1 MDAGACP
8 RGGRAESRVS
18 GSGHERDASIDIA
31 LLCCIQKFQAKGDFV
46 VGVSE
51 GVALS
56 TDGTMALEQKAEDM
70 YGQPVWLDQ
79 IIQVG
84 WSGESRNQS
93 RLQRLL
99 NLGVAAQA
107 YRSLRRAQ

>member
-31 LLCCIQKFQAKGDFV
+31 LLCCIQKSQAKGDFV
-46 VGVSE
+46 VGMSE

-56 TDGTMALEQKAEDM
+56 TDGTKALKQKAEDT
-70 YGQPVWLDQ
+70 YGLPVGLDQ

-84 WSGESRNQS
+84 WRGESRS
-93 RLQRLL
+93 K
-99 NLGVAAQA
+99 GC
-107 YRSLRRAQ
+107 